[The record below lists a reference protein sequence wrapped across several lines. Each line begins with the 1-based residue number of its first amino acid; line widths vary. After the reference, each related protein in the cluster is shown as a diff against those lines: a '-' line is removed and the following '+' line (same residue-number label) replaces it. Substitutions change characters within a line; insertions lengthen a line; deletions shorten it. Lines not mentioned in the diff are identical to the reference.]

1 MSKVFAIL
9 VETVDGYA
17 DFALKHPEH
26 NQRQRAWFMQ
36 VAGEGKL
43 LACGPCIDAA
53 ADGVKARSVAVE
65 GAGLWLI
72 RAASREDAEAL
83 VRQSPRYQ
91 DGMIAMDRSH
101 IVEWTISI
109 GKERFA

>member
-1 MSKVFAIL
+1 MSKIFAIL

-17 DFALKHPEH
+17 DFALKHPDH

-36 VAGEGKL
+36 AAGEGKL

-53 ADGVKARSVAVE
+53 ASGERPRTASTE

-72 RAASREDAEAL
+72 RAASREEAEAV
-83 VRQSPRYQ
+83 VRTSPRFQ
-91 DGMIAMDRSH
+91 DGMIAMDRSR
-101 IVEWTISI
+101 IVEWSITI
-109 GKERFA
+109 GKERFV